1 MKPIFSTLLT
11 ALRTTLIT
19 ALIPVLATLS
29 PLITFSAQA
38 HDDPQQH
45 CYPLAHGENGLGSR
59 NEKHLS
65 YLLTHDNWF
74 STVYVSNV
82 SNEPLNIKLSLITES
97 NQPHQV
103 QNFQLYGSFDQSNSP
118 IHNNIGAILKP
129 GFSGRIRIYDNL
141 GTNTLTGKIQWQA
154 DTCLNEALV
163 VSIRTTRW
171 EGSSAVSSTA
181 FVNGGNPF

>member
-11 ALRTTLIT
+11 ALRTTLKT
-19 ALIPVLATLS
+19 ALIPALATLS

-38 HDDPQQH
+38 HDDTQQH
-45 CYPLAHGENGLGSR
+45 CYPLEHGENGLGSR

-65 YLLTHDNWF
+65 YLLTHDDWF

-97 NQPHQV
+97 NQPHQA
-103 QNFQLYGSFDQSNSP
+103 QDFQLNGSFDQSNSP

-129 GFSGRIRIYDNL
+129 GFSGRIAVYDHL
-141 GTNTLTGKIQWQA
+141 ETNTLTGKIQWQA
-154 DTCLNEALV
+154 DTCLNEAIV
-163 VSIRTTRW
+163 VSIRTARW